1 MEFDKLVLKVC
12 IEEQS
17 FKNNLTK
24 TLLNMMFSKTINSQ
38 KDDFIGLKLK
48 TRKPKNYKESY
59 ICGKT
64 IFLKQGTKERKIQ
77 KDKKKKNSRKK
88 TRWDTYSTSYQ

>member
-38 KDDFIGLKLK
+38 KDDFIGLKLT
-48 TRKPKNYKESY
+48 TRKPKNYKESC

-64 IFLKQGTKERKIQ
+64 IFFKARE
-77 KDKKKKNSRKK
+77 
-88 TRWDTYSTSYQ
+88 